1 MPHWRADP
9 ARFAALCQGVVE
21 CVFGQRLGPGPTQRG
36 LAPQIRWRPWCL
48 RAASCS
54 KPITYL
60 HFVLHFNTITKQ
72 VRNRFAAQSPPGGYR
87 DMNLKIRV
95 GFKSDP
101 NTGHPL
107 FCPVY
112 VESFA
117 AAATISCFCVLT
129 IRFRK
134 EWDQKDVKTMVSHS
148 ALIMIGLLTSGLQV
162 VEIQVQLKVRP
173 CTPVLCSR
181 SVLLDV

>member
-1 MPHWRADP
+1 MPHWQADP
-9 ARFAALCQGVVE
+9 ARFAALCQCVVE
-21 CVFGQRLGPGPTQRG
+21 CVFGQRLGPDPTQRG

-60 HFVLHFNTITKQ
+60 HCFLYVHTISKQ

-117 AAATISCFCVLT
+117 ADAKILLLYSHERIQERMGPERRQNHGESFCIAHHWLAHFRLAGCGNSSSSQGETFHACFVQS
-129 IRFRK
+129 K
-134 EWDQKDVKTMVSHS
+134 W
-148 ALIMIGLLTSGLQV
+148 V
-162 VEIQVQLKVRP
+162 V
-173 CTPVLCSR
+173 
-181 SVLLDV
+181 